1 MILEIFSYHN
11 DSMILWVGMVMM
23 GQQLDVMILEV
34 SSNLSDSL
42 INLFWYVVPSYVSW
56 DKGLDCMLLRNG
68 SKKGK

>member
-1 MILEIFSYHN
+1 
-11 DSMILWVGMVMM
+11 MVMM